1 MSLTAAAVAVMI
13 SSVAPEAGVP
23 ATTPVTT
30 EATTFSQPAADAAT
44 DAQAAPAQPATD
56 AAVPAP
62 AEQAEAPADTAQ
74 TGNEIIVM
82 PRKPPPPGDPLERIN
97 EKSFQTVQAVDK
109 AVLEPVAK
117 VYNKGL
123 PRPVRQGLRNFF
135 SNLTE
140 PVVFVAYLLEL
151 KPGKAAETVGR
162 FAINTTIGAAGF
174 VDMAKRKPFN
184 LPYRPNGLANVLGY
198 YGVGPGPYFYLP
210 IVGPT
215 TLRDIIGD
223 TVDRA
228 LLPAVVGSPFNK
240 PEVVIPST
248 ILSQLG
254 ERAAFDDE
262 IRRIREEENPY
273 AAYREL
279 YLQQRKAEIEALH
292 GRVTPGVVP
301 VYGPGMKTAGKS
313 KASEQAAPEAPA
325 AETAA
330 PEATVPEAAA
340 PTTSTPGVP
349 APTPS
354 IVPEP
359 VQP

>member
-23 ATTPVTT
+23 VTT
-30 EATTFSQPAADAAT
+30 EATTVSRPAADAAT
-44 DAQAAPAQPATD
+44 DAQAAPAQPTTD

-301 VYGPGMKTAGKS
+301 VYGPGMKTAGSKA
-313 KASEQAAPEAPA
+313 KASEQAAPEAPT
-325 AETAA
+325 AEAPA

>member
-30 EATTFSQPAADAAT
+30 EATTVSQPATDAAA
-44 DAQAAPAQPATD
+44 DVQAAPAQPVTD
-56 AAVPAP
+56 AAAP
-62 AEQAEAPADTAQ
+62 AEQADAPADPAQ

-301 VYGPGMKTAGKS
+301 VYGPGMKTAGKA
-313 KASEQAAPEAPA
+313 KPAEQTAPETTT
-325 AETAA
+325 AETPA
-330 PEATVPEAAA
+330 PEVTTPEAAA
-340 PTTSTPGVP
+340 PTTTTPEVSAP
-349 APTPS
+349 AAPT